1 MKRPIVVITI
11 GVMLAGITSFAQA
24 HVLWLNANKYAPQA
38 GETIWLEIG
47 FGHKYPR
54 DELMKKGRL
63 ERVYAVS
70 PDGRETDIEQIFPA
84 FYKFTPKAQGTYMIV
99 AVLKSGFVSKTTD
112 GRKLGNK
119 KNLNDVVSCFAFR
132 MTALAAV
139 TVGEKNDFPSPKTDK
154 ILEVRALKDPADL
167 QTGDMLPLRISF
179 QGKPLAGTTLKAFCR
194 DCATDKKHS
203 WAQES
208 ESNSEGIVRIK
219 LTSGGP
225 WMFTTTHEV
234 PYPHKDECDNYL
246 YRTSLTIGFYQ
257 KEKYTEKQSE

>member
-1 MKRPIVVITI
+1 MKRLIFIITLGLI
-11 GVMLAGITSFAQA
+11 FTGITSSVQA
-24 HVLWLNANKYAPQA
+24 HILWLNVNNYAPKA
-38 GETIWLEIG
+38 GETIWLEVG

-70 PDGRETDIEQIFPA
+70 PDGRETAVEKIFPA

-99 AVLKSGFVSKTTD
+99 AVLKPGFVSKTTD

-119 KNLNDVVSCFAFR
+119 KNLKDVVSCFAFR
-132 MTALAAV
+132 MTALAAIS
-139 TVGEKNDFPSPKTDK
+139 VGAKSDFPFPKTDK
-154 ILEVRALKDPADL
+154 ILEILPLKNPAGL
-167 QTGDMLPLRISF
+167 QTGDILLLGTSF
-179 QGKPLAGTTLKAFCR
+179 QGKPLAGTTLTAFCR
-194 DCATDKKHS
+194 DCATDKEHS

-234 PYPHKDECDNYL
+234 PYPDPDECDNYL
-246 YRTSLTIGFYQ
+246 YRTSLTVGF
-257 KEKYTEKQSE
+257 